1 MGVLPEFKNV
11 DNPQNTMPEYTGKL
25 VQMYQYQNRS
35 VDKFLRDFGSK
46 LVDLQFANNAAAL
59 AAGLKPGEFYTTVS
73 GTDLI
78 VKVVK

>member
-1 MGVLPEFKNV
+1 MATLPEFENV
-11 DNPQNTMPEYTGKL
+11 DNPQNTMPEYTSKL
-25 VQMYQYQNRS
+25 GQMYQYQNRS

-46 LVDLQFANNAAAL
+46 IYTLQFANNAAAL
-59 AAGLKPGEFYTTVS
+59 AAGLRPGEFYTTVS

>member
-1 MGVLPEFKNV
+1 MGVLPEFENV
-11 DNPQNTMPEYTGKL
+11 DDPQNTMPEYTSKL
-25 VQMYQYQNRS
+25 AQMYQYQNRS

-46 LVDLQFANNAAAL
+46 IVGLQFSNNAAAL
-59 AAGLKPGEFYTTVS
+59 AAGLKPGEFYTSVS